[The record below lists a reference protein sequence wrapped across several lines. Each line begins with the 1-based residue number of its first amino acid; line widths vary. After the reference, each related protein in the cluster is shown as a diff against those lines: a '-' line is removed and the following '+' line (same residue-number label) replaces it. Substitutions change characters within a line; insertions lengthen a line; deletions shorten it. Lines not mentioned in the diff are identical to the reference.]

1 MPDGMNTQRPPWGS
15 ILAILGAALIWST
28 SFAVTKVLLGQLPPL
43 TIGAIRFTAA
53 ALVLSVLVR
62 LQSGW
67 RPPPRRTVVR
77 MLYAGLL
84 GITAYFGLENVG
96 VDFATA
102 ADAAV
107 IVAAFPVITLI
118 TEILLGQGRATV
130 SRIAGMLLAMAGVWL
145 IVRQS
150 AESSAPHRLLGDV
163 ILLAAGVAWAA
174 YNIAA
179 SRSGKGHS
187 PLTNTYYQTLMRRL
201 RLPGPLPPGMAVVA
215 DARCGRS
222 GDARL
227 PGDHV
232 LGRGVLPVQP
242 RPAQSP
248 LQYRSQPAQPR
259 ARLRA
264 DLRRRHQPG
273 TGRVDRG
280 RGLRRGHRGRRP
292 GGGLRPPCPQRKKPH
307 RRRVPGRAPTGRP
320 GTRRRLRPRAARESA
335 YGENSDR

>member
-187 PLTNTYYQTLMRRL
+187 PLTNTYYQTLAGAFGFL
-201 RLPGPLPPGMAVVA
+201 VLCPLEWRSWRMPDAAGVGMLAFLAIMCSVVA
-215 DARCGRS
+215 FFLYNHGLRK
-222 GDARL
+222 
-227 PGDHV
+227 V
-232 LGRGVLPVQP
+232 
-242 RPAQSP
+242 

-292 GGGLRPPCPQRKKPH
+292 GGGVRPPCPQRKKPH